1 MVDLFC
7 LKLNIG
13 IIWQN
18 QLLITVRIS
27 GGQANENTTA
37 GKVEMLNHGNWVTV
51 CANGFD
57 DNDARVVCRELGFP
71 NSKALVPGE

>member
-1 MVDLFC
+1 MSLESNITSIGTLFS
-7 LKLNIG
+7 
-13 IIWQN
+13 
-18 QLLITVRIS
+18 VRIS

-57 DNDARVVCRELGFP
+57 DRDARVVCRELGFP
-71 NSKALVPGE
+71 NSKALVPGKEYCS